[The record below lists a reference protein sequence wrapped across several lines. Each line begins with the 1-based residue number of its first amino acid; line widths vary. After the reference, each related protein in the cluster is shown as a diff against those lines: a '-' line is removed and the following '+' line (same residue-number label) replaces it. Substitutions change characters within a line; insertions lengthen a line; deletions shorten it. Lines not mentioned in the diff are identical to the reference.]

1 MSTPSKKSFADML
14 GGFSSQTLYLLL
26 IIFCVIPL
34 FINAEIPSKSE
45 DQSVDLFV
53 SIMQLPTDKPVLISS
68 DWTNSSRGESAGQF
82 EALMRI
88 LMRRNIKFFFFS
100 FGDPQAPQ
108 VARDVIQRINDE
120 RKASGDR
127 PYEVWKDFVDA
138 GFYSDPN
145 FALGATMKADI
156 RSAFS
161 NKTARKPDGTQG
173 NIWESDVLKNVRKL
187 QDFSIL
193 LNITASSTVDF
204 IVSRLSGAIP
214 IGVMCTGVV
223 GPGVQPYYQAS
234 QIVGVSIGLKGVYDI
249 ERMMQYGVKGTAVAK
264 PDFKGGISKK
274 DANLDLPAFEGKK
287 NLDRGASYYLALHA
301 ALALMIVAVVAG
313 NIGLIAAKMRRSEGE

>member
-1 MSTPSKKSFADML
+1 MSTPNKKSFADWL
-14 GGFSSQTLYLLL
+14 GGLSSQTLYLML
-26 IIFCVIPL
+26 IVVCVIPL
-34 FINAEIPSKSE
+34 FIRAEIPSKSE

-53 SIMQLPTDKPVLISS
+53 SLMQLPADKPVLISS

-88 LMRRNIKFFFFS
+88 LMRRNIKIFLFS

-108 VARDVIQRINDE
+108 VARDVIARINEE
-120 RKASGDR
+120 RKATGEA
-127 PYEVWKDFVDA
+127 PYEVWKDWVDA

-145 FALGATMKADI
+145 FALGATMKADV
-156 RSAFS
+156 RAAFA
-161 NKTARKPDGTQG
+161 NKTARRPDGTQA

-193 LNITASSTVDF
+193 LNITASSTVDY
-204 IVSRLSGAIP
+204 IVSRLSGSIP
-214 IGVMCTGVV
+214 IGVMCTGVT

-249 ERMMQYGVKGTAVAK
+249 ERMMEYGVKGTAIAK
-264 PDFKGGISKK
+264 PDFKGGVSKK
-274 DANLDLPAFEGKK
+274 DSDLDIPGFAGKK
-287 NLDRGASYYLALHA
+287 NLDRGSSYYLALHA
-301 ALALMIVAVVAG
+301 ALALMIIAVIAG
-313 NIGLIAAKMRRSEGE
+313 NIGLIASKMRRSEA